1 MKKLIVWVAIG
12 VVVAIGCNRNQQATG
27 DDALAALA
35 SRQAATNYD
44 YPFWNDQFQRK
55 TDVWQKALGFCNQP
69 DHKFLI
75 NCQPVLAVAAP
86 RVPFSATMPSN
97 APGAE
102 FNFAPQSSP
111 KAKPPP

>member
-1 MKKLIVWVAIG
+1 MKKLIVCAAIG
-12 VVVAIGCNRNQQATG
+12 VFFAIGCNRHQQATS

-55 TDVWQKALGFCNQP
+55 TDTWQKALSFCKQP

-86 RVPFSATMPSN
+86 RIPFPKTWEGKLR
-97 APGAE
+97 PGLE
-102 FNFAPQSSP
+102 
-111 KAKPPP
+111 PPPTK

>member
-1 MKKLIVWVAIG
+1 MNKLIVCMAIG
-12 VVVAIGCNRNQQATG
+12 VIAAMGCKPNQHATG
-27 DDALAALA
+27 DDALTALA

-55 TDVWQKALGFCNQP
+55 TGAWQKALSFCNQP

-86 RVPFSATMPSN
+86 RVPFSTTVKPNSFSFGPRASPQATR
-97 APGAE
+97 
-102 FNFAPQSSP
+102 
-111 KAKPPP
+111 

>member
-12 VVVAIGCNRNQQATG
+12 VAVAMGCNRHQQAIG

-44 YPFWNDQFQRK
+44 YPFWNDQSQRK
-55 TDVWQKALGFCNQP
+55 TETWQKALSFCNQP

-86 RVPFSATMPSN
+86 RLTYPTAMPSN
-97 APGAE
+97 GLTN
-102 FNFAPQSSP
+102 FGGFAPP
-111 KAKPPP
+111 KNAGPPQ

>member
-1 MKKLIVWVAIG
+1 MKKLVVCVAIG
-12 VVVAIGCNRNQQATG
+12 VVVAIGCNRNQQTTG

-44 YPFWNDQFQRK
+44 YPFWNDQFQRN
-55 TDVWQKALGFCNQP
+55 TDAWQKALSFCNQP

-86 RVPFSATMPSN
+86 RIPFSTTMPN
-97 APGAE
+97 RGLT
-102 FNFAPQSSP
+102 NFGGLRPEANPQP
-111 KAKPPP
+111 TK

>member
-12 VVVAIGCNRNQQATG
+12 VVVATGCNRNQQTTG
-27 DDALAALA
+27 HDALAALA

-44 YPFWNDQFQRK
+44 YPFWNDQFRRK
-55 TDVWQKALGFCNQP
+55 TDVWQKALSFCNQP

-86 RVPFSATMPSN
+86 RIPFPKTWEGKLR
-97 APGAE
+97 PGLE
-102 FNFAPQSSP
+102 
-111 KAKPPP
+111 PPPTK

>member
-1 MKKLIVWVAIG
+1 MKKLIICVAFG
-12 VVVAIGCNRNQQATG
+12 FLLAMGCNRHSTMNGHDPVST
-27 DDALAALA
+27 LA
-35 SRQAATNYD
+35 SPQAATNYD

-55 TDVWQKALGFCNQP
+55 TDAWQKALSFCNQP

-102 FNFAPQSSP
+102 FNFAPQASP
-111 KAKPPP
+111 NAKASP

>member
-1 MKKLIVWVAIG
+1 MKKLIVGIAIG
-12 VVVAIGCNRNQQATG
+12 VLFAIGCNRHQEATG

-55 TDVWQKALGFCNQP
+55 TETWQRALAFCNQP

-86 RVPFSATMPSN
+86 RVPFSTTVKPNSFSFG
-97 APGAE
+97 PGAS
-102 FNFAPQSSP
+102 PQ
-111 KAKPPP
+111 ATR